1 MAEVIDSNSWPKGKK
16 LVFVDFE
23 TTGFQLES
31 SDRVVEVAFKSIHNG
46 VIIQSDQQ
54 LIYPQRMRIDL
65 FKLKVSI

>member
-1 MAEVIDSNSWPKGKK
+1 MGEVIDSNSWPKGKK

-54 LIYPQRMRIDL
+54 LI
-65 FKLKVSI
+65 